1 MLKIVQFYLN
11 YIFQCKIINLAFV
24 IKYLFFMEDF
34 LNAVKGKRELTIDSD
49 LEARR
54 EHLFA

>member
-1 MLKIVQFYLN
+1 
-11 YIFQCKIINLAFV
+11 
-24 IKYLFFMEDF
+24 MEDF
-34 LNAVKGKRELTIDSD
+34 LNAVKGKCELTIASD